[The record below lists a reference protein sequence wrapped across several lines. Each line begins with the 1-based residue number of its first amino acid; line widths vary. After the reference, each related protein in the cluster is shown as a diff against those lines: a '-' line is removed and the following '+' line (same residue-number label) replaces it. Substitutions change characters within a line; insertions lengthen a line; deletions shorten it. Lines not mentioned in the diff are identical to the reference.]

1 MKIAIL
7 SDIKSN
13 VYALEAVLDDTK
25 KNHVDVLLNLGDS
38 FFGPIAPKETY
49 DLIRKNDFI
58 TLLGDEDRQIL
69 EASLAQLEINETLKF
84 VYNDLNDEVLYW
96 IQELPFEKLIGDD
109 FYMVHGTYQDDSLY
123 MLEDASSGR
132 LELHN
137 DKKILEILDDI
148 KSKFIFCGNSCTP
161 RCVNLSS
168 GQVVINPGSVG
179 LQACTKNIPN
189 NHTIENNTPEA
200 SYVILTIED
209 DKYDIQLRKIPY
221 DTEKAALKASQNGR
235 DDWAYR
241 LRTGKLN

>member
-13 VYALEAVLDDTK
+13 VYALEAVLKDAKAK
-25 KNHVDVLLNLGDS
+25 KVDVLLNLGDS

-49 DLIRKNDFI
+49 DLIRKNEFI

-69 EASLAQLEINETLKF
+69 EASLAQLEVNDTLKY

-109 FYMVHGTYQDDSLY
+109 FYMIHGTYQDDSLY
-123 MLEDASSGR
+123 LLEDSSSGK
-132 LELHN
+132 LKLN
-137 DKKILEILDDI
+137 DDKKILETLDDI
-148 KSKFIFCGNSCTP
+148 KSKFVLCGNSCTP
-161 RCVNLSS
+161 RCINLSS

-179 LQACTKNIPN
+179 IQAHSKNIPN
-189 NHTIENNTPEA
+189 KHTIENNHIDA
-200 SYVILTIED
+200 SYVILTVDGEQ
-209 DKYDIQLRKIPY
+209 YDIELVKVAY
-221 DTEKAALKASQNGR
+221 DVEKAALKASQNGR
-235 DDWAYR
+235 EDWAHR